1 MNQLYKDH
9 VYSHNSDIQGMN
21 MRRMI
26 PSLQSLICFE
36 AAAKHLSYT
45 FAAQEL
51 HLTQSAV
58 SRQVQQ
64 LEEFLGLNLFNR
76 TRHGVELTQAGEHY
90 FKNIKS
96 HLLGIEQSTL
106 DVMSHKGLGG
116 TLKIG
121 VVPTF
126 ATRWLLP
133 RLYKFNE
140 IHPEITIHLE
150 TSTKPFLFSDHI
162 FDAAIYTGTP
172 AQIENWPGAKTHYL
186 MNEDVVPVCSADLI
200 FKHFPE
206 LKGEQGH
213 LTRNLS
219 ALEIAQLPLLQQTT
233 RPYIWKEWFDVSE
246 YEHPY
251 ALEGQR
257 HELFSM
263 LAVAATHHMGVAL
276 IPQRLLEKELRSGE
290 LIIASDIKL
299 KGSRAYYFVYSE
311 QQQSPLIAKFIEWLL
326 SEVALSQSTFMK

>member
-1 MNQLYKDH
+1 
-9 VYSHNSDIQGMN
+9 

-58 SRQVQQ
+58 SRQIQQ

-90 FKNIKS
+90 FKNIKTN
-96 HLLGIEQSTL
+96 LLGIEQSTL

-133 RLYKFNE
+133 RLYKFNK

-172 AQIENWPGAKTHYL
+172 SQIENWPGIQHHYL
-186 MNEDVVPVCSADLI
+186 MNEDVVPVCSVDLI
-200 FKHFPE
+200 FKHFPQ
-206 LKGEQGH
+206 LKGQTGE
-213 LTRNLS
+213 LTRSLS
-219 ALEIAQLPLLQQTT
+219 VEEIASLPLLQQTT
-233 RPYIWKEWFDVSE
+233 RPNIWKEWFEVSE
-246 YEHPY
+246 FNHPY

-276 IPQRLLEKELRSGE
+276 IPQKLLEKELRSGE
-290 LIIASDIKL
+290 LIIASQIKL

-311 QQQSPLIAKFIEWLL
+311 QQQSPLITKFVDWLL
-326 SEVALSQSTFMK
+326 AEVELSKSTFLK

>member
-1 MNQLYKDH
+1 
-9 VYSHNSDIQGMN
+9 

-90 FKNIKS
+90 YKNIKS

-140 IHPEITIHLE
+140 IHSEITIHLE

-172 AQIENWPGAKTHYL
+172 AQVENWPNTKIHYL
-186 MNEDVVPVCSADLI
+186 MNEDVVPVCSAELI

-206 LKGEQGH
+206 LKGHSGD
-213 LTRNLS
+213 LTRSLS
-219 ALEIAQLPLLQQTT
+219 AREIASLPLLQQTT
-233 RPYIWKEWFDVSE
+233 RPNIWKEWFEVSE
-246 YEHPY
+246 YDHPY

-263 LAVAATHHMGVAL
+263 LAVAAIHHMGVAL
-276 IPQRLLEKELRSGE
+276 IPQKLLEKELRSGE

-311 QQQSPLIAKFIEWLL
+311 QQQSPLINKFIEWLL
-326 SEVALSQSTFMK
+326 AEVELSQSTFMK

>member
-1 MNQLYKDH
+1 
-9 VYSHNSDIQGMN
+9 

-51 HLTQSAV
+51 HLTQSAI

-172 AQIENWPGAKTHYL
+172 AQVENWPNAKTHYL
-186 MNEDVVPVCSADLI
+186 MNEDVVPVCSAELI

-206 LKGEQGH
+206 LKGHSGE
-213 LTRNLS
+213 LTRSLS
-219 ALEIAQLPLLQQTT
+219 AQEIARLPLLQQTT
-233 RPYIWKEWFDVSE
+233 RPYIWKEWFEVSDLD
-246 YEHPY
+246 HPF
-251 ALEGQR
+251 ALDGQR

-263 LAVAATHHMGVAL
+263 LAVAAIHHMGVAL
-276 IPQRLLEKELRSGE
+276 IPQKLLEKELRSGE

-299 KGSRAYYFVYSE
+299 KGSRAYYFVYAE

-326 SEVALSQSTFMK
+326 TEVELSQSTFMK